1 MEYQWVNESESVKEM
16 FKEDNETDV
25 FWQNL
30 RKFSDVV
37 YDCFYV
43 AKPGAV
49 YVYNSRRA
57 KEFSFAYDLLDE
69 INRGRY
75 KLSYEI
81 CDMFPEDGIISVV
94 AEEINFDRTDIN
106 VFNFVRKLAD
116 YISIDALTD
125 GTIRFVYEFDGL
137 TVKKEGGK
145 GNE

>member
-1 MEYQWVNESESVKEM
+1 
-16 FKEDNETDV
+16 
-25 FWQNL
+25 
-30 RKFSDVV
+30 
-37 YDCFYV
+37 
-43 AKPGAV
+43 
-49 YVYNSRRA
+49 
-57 KEFSFAYDLLDE
+57 
-69 INRGRY
+69 
-75 KLSYEI
+75 
-81 CDMFPEDGIISVV
+81 MFPEDGIISVV